1 MCCRNVL
8 PEGIHARG
16 GNRLLLTLQT
26 FQQIQAGVD
35 FRFICRRVRSGGF
48 RLNDVQQAALRL
60 TRRQMTVIN
69 RLQERSNIFFFWVAH
84 KKASLHY
91 MILHEKGK
99 MG

>member
-8 PEGIHARG
+8 PEGIHTRG
-16 GNRLLLTLQT
+16 GNRLLFTLQT
-26 FQQIQAGVD
+26 FQQIHAGVD
-35 FRFICRRVRSGGF
+35 FRFICRRIRSGGF

-60 TRRQMTVIN
+60 ARRQMTVIN
-69 RLQERSNIFFFWVAH
+69 RLQDGLNLLFFWVAH
-84 KKASLHY
+84 KKSLPSL

>member
-1 MCCRNVL
+1 MCCRYVL

-16 GNRLLLTLQT
+16 GNRLLFTLQT
-26 FQQIQAGVD
+26 FQQIHAGVD
-35 FRFICRRVRSGGF
+35 FRFICRRIRSSGF

-60 TRRQMTVIN
+60 ARRQMTVIN
-69 RLQERSNIFFFWVAH
+69 RLQDGLNLLFFWVAH